1 MRSTYPKR
9 MWTTTNGVGHR
20 VVDGLLSL
28 HLAHYESNKLVEG
41 LSVLMRRLTHSEPP
55 DPISFA
61 KIHRASRMAY
71 ELTSS
76 MIVTS
81 MDSIDVELI
90 SQVKSEVSLQKVFD
104 VISAERANLR
114 VIRHE
119 DVLQAHEAVASIHS
133 TMES

>member
-41 LSVLMRRLTHSEPP
+41 LSVLIRRLTHAEPL
-55 DPISFA
+55 DSIAFA

-71 ELTSS
+71 ELMNS
-76 MIVTS
+76 MLVTS
-81 MDSIDVELI
+81 MDSIDADLI
-90 SQVKSEVSLQKVFD
+90 IQVKTDAGLQKVFD
-104 VISAERANLR
+104 VVCKERPDLR
-114 VIRHE
+114 IIRHE